1 MKKIMLGALVCA
13 MSAVTFAEVNA
24 AHDGSSTTPPES
36 QKEVATQSALTLKAE
51 LKPTDFF
58 IPFNKSSDKIS
69 PNVNYDQVNLLVKGL
84 DKKGVIRAI
93 GNPNYPAWINAES
106 WQYRLNIHTPE
117 GVAKDCL
124 LKINFAERKVVDAIY
139 TNTDQCQ
146 EVIAYKLKL
155 GDTINNNVVKN
166 ETSVRLPIR
175 AEVHFAFNKHAVKDV
190 TNDVN
195 WDDLAARIKAEN
207 AARVQIIG
215 TTDQRGSYV
224 YNLELA
230 SKRSDTVATNLIKRG
245 VDPSIIEINNLGRTS
260 TFNERKVTISW

>member
-24 AHDGSSTTPPES
+24 KHDGSSTTAEPKNEIAS
-36 QKEVATQSALTLKAE
+36 QSDLTLKAE
-51 LKPTDFF
+51 LKPTEFF
-58 IPFNKSSDKIS
+58 INIDKSHDKVS
-69 PNVNYDQVNLLVKGL
+69 PNVNYHQVNLLLKGMH
-84 DKKGVIRAI
+84 KKGVIHAI
-93 GNPNYPAWINAES
+93 GNPNFPAFLNAKS
-106 WQYRLNIHTPE
+106 WQYRMNIHTPE
-117 GVAKDCL
+117 SAAKDCL
-124 LKINFAERKVVDAIY
+124 LKIDFAEREIVDTIY
-139 TNTDQCQ
+139 TNTEQCQ

-155 GDTINNNVVKN
+155 GDTVTNNVVNN
-166 ETSVRLPIR
+166 ETNVRLPIR
-175 AEVHFAFNKHAVKDV
+175 AEVHFAFNKHAIKDV

-195 WDDLAARIKAEN
+195 WDDLAARIKSEN
-207 AARVQIIG
+207 AARVQVIG

-245 VDPSIIEINNLGRTS
+245 VDPHIIEINNLGRTS